1 MPSQAHDTFGADDSD
16 QMFEL
21 GLPAALDAAA
31 DTLPPLPPGLLERAA
46 LRGRRKRRWQAA
58 RVGGGVVLTMAAVGG
73 VLAGTGLLQA
83 GTARPS
89 GLTLADPAITGGVT
103 TTAPPVGAADM
114 VATLRSLMP
123 EGGTITHTSG
133 KGTPT
138 DAWSAMPSAGLVY
151 TDRHGTK
158 SAVDLRITR
167 SSRDAAGSEE
177 GSGCLPVEVRPY
189 DECSTRKF
197 SDGSVLTSTKSFT
210 YPNSD
215 AGQRRWYVDLVTRD
229 GAKLSLQEFGGGGEK
244 DSASTVVPV
253 LSMDRLASIVR
264 SPAWRKAIDSIPA
277 ENTPGPPPGRDDLP
291 AATRM
296 TSVLRSL
303 LPGGNRV
310 SDVNSG
316 AGWALLVHDDGKGQS
331 FLSVEIQRDRTQV
344 LKGMMGCAGEHLT
357 CHSAELEDGTAVK
370 EARDVSEKG
379 GSAVVWQVD
388 TLDRNGLRVVVRAIN
403 SYAEAGPVT
412 RPEPALSMRRLRTI
426 ALDPR
431 WRD

>member
-1 MPSQAHDTFGADDSD
+1 MPSQAHDTFGASDSD

-46 LRGRRKRRWQAA
+46 LRGRRKRWWQAA
-58 RVGGGVVLTMAAVGG
+58 RVGGGVVLTMVTIGG
-73 VLAGTGLLQA
+73 VLAGTGVLH
-83 GTARPS
+83 GGPARPP
-89 GLTLADPAITGGVT
+89 GLALADPAVTGGVR
-103 TTAPPVGAADM
+103 TTAPPVSAADM

-133 KGTPT
+133 KGTP
-138 DAWSAMPSAGLVY
+138 ANARSAMPSAGLVY
-151 TDRHGTK
+151 TDRHGTT
-158 SAVDLRITR
+158 SAVDLMITR
-167 SSRDAAGSEE
+167 SSPGTAGSEE

-215 AGQRRWYVDLVTRD
+215 TGQRRWYVDLVTRD

-244 DSASTVVPV
+244 DSASTADPV
-253 LSMDRLASIVR
+253 LSMDRLAAIVR
-264 SPAWRKAIDSIPA
+264 SRAWRKAIDSIPA
-277 ENTPGPPPGRDDLP
+277 EDTPGPPPGRDELP
-291 AATRM
+291 SATRM

-303 LPGGNRV
+303 LPGVPRL
-310 SDVNSG
+310 SDVDSG
-316 AGWALLVHDDGKGQS
+316 AGYVQLVHDDGKGQS
-331 FLSVEIQRDRTQV
+331 LISVEIQRHRTRV
-344 LKGMMGCAGEHLT
+344 LEGRMGCAGEHLT
-357 CHSAELEDGTAVK
+357 CHSAELKDGTEVK
-370 EARDVSEKG
+370 EARDASEKG

-388 TLDRNGLRVVVRAIN
+388 TLDRDGLRVLVRAIN

-412 RPEPALSMRRLRTI
+412 RPEPALSMQSLRTI